1 MTDQELQN
9 ADNVVLY
16 AKPTLV
22 IDAQLGQIDGSAFTW
37 NGRGDGLSVNWLEC
51 FGNLPKAQQLDTIRR
66 LIRLNMR
73 PSGRLAELN
82 VGVVIQNIAAEL
94 ESPRFVRRPLAETAE
109 FEADPSYCELAGL
122 PSLEEDEVK
131 AAEIGE
137 IIANCIASVHSVH
150 EELQELD

>member
-1 MTDQELQN
+1 MTDQELQD
-9 ADNVVLY
+9 AANVVLY

-82 VGVVIQNIAAEL
+82 VGTVLQNIASEL
-94 ESPRFVRRPLAETAE
+94 DSPQFVRKPLAETIE
-109 FEADPSYCELAGL
+109 FEADPSHCELAGL
-122 PSLEEDEVK
+122 PSREEDEIK
-131 AAEIGE
+131 AAEIGD
-137 IIANCIASVHSVH
+137 IIANCVAAVHPVR
-150 EELQELD
+150 

>member
-1 MTDQELQN
+1 MTDQVLQDE
-9 ADNVVLY
+9 DNVVLY

-51 FGNLPKAQQLDTIRR
+51 FGDLPKAQQLGIIRQ

-73 PSGRLAELN
+73 PSGRLVELN
-82 VGVVIQNIAAEL
+82 VGVVLEHIAAEL
-94 ESPRFVRRPLAETAE
+94 DSPRFVRRPLAETVE
-109 FEADPSYCELAGL
+109 FEADPSHCELAGL
-122 PSLEEDEVK
+122 PSREEDEIR

-137 IIANCIASVHSVH
+137 IISNCVAVVHSVR
-150 EELQELD
+150 

>member
-1 MTDQELQN
+1 MTDQELQA

-22 IDAQLGQIDGSAFTW
+22 IDARLGQIDGSAFTW

-51 FGNLPKAQQLDTIRR
+51 FGSLTKAQQLDTIRR

-82 VGVVIQNIAAEL
+82 VGDVLEHIAVEL
-94 ESPRFVRRPLAETAE
+94 DSPQFLRRPLAETAE
-109 FEADPSYCELAGL
+109 FEADPSHCELAGL
-122 PSLEEDEVK
+122 PSREEDEMK

-137 IIANCIASVHSVH
+137 IIANCVSDVHPVR
-150 EELQELD
+150 